1 MIGPVVKSAIRHGG
15 LAKGCM
21 WRWQGGISG
30 GTLPLKMPS
39 PSSIP
44 TGLSSRVIPA
54 FVWAY
59 LLAYAAWATAMLA
72 GAAPRG
78 VLNDF
83 LFLPM
88 YLGAGWLS
96 LQAAAAQTGQPRLA
110 RGWRLVGAAWLFSA
124 VGSVSWLLYE
134 IWPLAA
140 LDWAGWFV
148 YNLYYPL
155 TLLGLWQFFELPERG
170 DSRIRI
176 GVECLIVAAAT
187 LVLAW
192 YFVFRF
198 DEATRALW
206 PFLKRLGMLVLGEV
220 TLMVGITAVLHRPVA
235 GADRRSLTVF
245 GIGVFAAGVADLVYE
260 QSLLVVSAWSN
271 PTGDLLLAFGATLVM
286 LGAWM
291 SLRPKPAVDT
301 GLPGVTI
308 GLTLLPYLAVG
319 VVAALLIFESVK
331 ANLGTGPI
339 AGLVI
344 GGAVLLVLVIA
355 RLMVALREHR
365 HEAAARA
372 AQDARFRLLVQRSTD
387 AILVVRGAGE
397 IRYASPAFGR
407 MVGLP
412 EADVT
417 GMMVTEFVPA
427 DQRERVTG
435 WLRGSGDHA
444 LTQWRIGR
452 AGVWLDVE
460 AAATDLTAD
469 PVIGGVVVNLRDVT
483 ERVRLEAELI
493 QAQKLE
499 VVGRLSSS
507 IAHNFNNL
515 LTIIIG
521 NLQLARLD
529 NGHGG
534 SPDLQAVEATARR
547 GAALSRQLLSLS
559 RPVEVSFRV
568 VDLGALVRA
577 IEPTLRTVLPSSIR
591 MTVTT
596 GTEPTPVMLDD
607 AQAEQILLNL
617 ALNARDAMSDGGM
630 LNITVG
636 LEPCRRRVQLAV
648 SDTGA
653 GMSEEILAHAFE
665 PFFTTK
671 SGLGTGLGLSTV
683 RRIATGA
690 GGEVQIASREGAGTT
705 VRMFLP
711 LAADRPKPEAASVS
725 SPVRGTGHVLVVDD
739 EPAVRRVLV
748 RQLTQAGYRVS
759 DAADGVAGLEVLRT
773 ASVPID
779 IVLTDLVMP
788 NMGGE
793 ALARHIG
800 REFAGLPVLCMS
812 GTPGLTT
819 GGVEPWSADH
829 IITKPA
835 DFEVVA
841 HRIAAALADSTGRV
855 GESRGG

>member
-1 MIGPVVKSAIRHGG
+1 
-15 LAKGCM
+15 
-21 WRWQGGISG
+21 
-30 GTLPLKMPS
+30 MPT
-39 PSSIP
+39 SIADRP
-44 TGLSSRVIPA
+44 TGRV
-54 FVWAY
+54 VWVLLWAY
-59 LLAYAAWATAMLA
+59 FVAYAGWTMAMMA
-72 GAAPRG
+72 GVAPRG
-78 VLNDF
+78 PLNDF

-96 LQAAAAQTGQPRLA
+96 LRAGAAQSDEPRLA
-110 RGWRLVGAAWLFSA
+110 RGWRLVGAAWLLSA

-134 IWPLAA
+134 IWPLAV
-140 LDWAGWFV
+140 LDWTGWLV

-155 TLLGLWQFFELPERG
+155 TLLGLWQFFELPDRG
-170 DSRIRI
+170 DSRLRI

-198 DEATRALW
+198 DEATGTFW
-206 PFLKRLGMLVLGEV
+206 PFIQRLSVLVLGEV
-220 TLMVGITAVLHRPVA
+220 LLMVGATAVLHRPVA
-235 GADRRSLTVF
+235 QAARRSLTVF
-245 GIGVFAAGVADLVYE
+245 GIGVFAAGVADLVSE
-260 QSLLVVSAWSN
+260 QSFLVVTAWNS
-271 PTGDLLLAFGATLVM
+271 PTADLLLAFGATLVM
-286 LGAWM
+286 VGARM
-291 SLRPKPAVDT
+291 SWRKEPALDG
-301 GLPGVTI
+301 GLPGVTV
-308 GLTLLPYLAVG
+308 GLTLLPYLSVG

-331 ANLGTGPI
+331 AKLGDGPI

-365 HEAAARA
+365 HEATARA

-387 AILVVRGAGE
+387 AILVARPGGE

-417 GMMVTEFVPA
+417 GRILTEFVPP
-427 DQRERVTG
+427 DQQERVAG
-435 WLRGSGDHA
+435 WLQAPADHA
-444 LTQWRIGR
+444 LAKWRIGR
-452 AGVWLDVE
+452 AEAWRDVE
-460 AAATDLTAD
+460 AVATDLTAD
-469 PVIGGVVVNLRDVT
+469 PVVEGIVVNLRDVT
-483 ERVRLEAELI
+483 ERVRLEAELV

-507 IAHNFNNL
+507 IAHDFNNL
-515 LTIIIG
+515 LTVIIG
-521 NLQLARLD
+521 NLQLARLA
-529 NGHGG
+529 GVQSG
-534 SPDLQAVEATARR
+534 SADLEAVEAAARR

-559 RPVEVSFRV
+559 RPAEPSSRI
-568 VDLGALVRA
+568 VDLGGLVRTV
-577 IEPTLRTVLPSSIR
+577 EPTLRTVLPSSIR

-596 GTEPTPVMLDD
+596 GAEPTLVMLDD

-617 ALNARDAMSDGGM
+617 ALNARDAMPAGGT
-630 LNITVG
+630 LAVTVG
-636 LEPCRRRVQLAV
+636 LDPGGRRVQLAV
-648 SDTGA
+648 SDTGT
-653 GMSEEILAHAFE
+653 GMSDEVLAHAFE

-683 RRIATGA
+683 RRIAANA
-690 GGEVQIASREGAGTT
+690 GGDVQIVSRPGAGTT

-711 LAADRPKPEAASVS
+711 VAADCPKPEVS
-725 SPVRGTGHVLVVDD
+725 NVSRAIRGSGHVLVVDD
-739 EPAVRRVLV
+739 ESTLRRVLV
-748 RQLTQAGYRVS
+748 RQLTQAGYQVS
-759 DAADGVAGLEVLRT
+759 DASDGAAALAILRT
-773 ASVPID
+773 TSVPVNV
-779 IVLTDLVMP
+779 VLTDLVMP

-793 ALARHIG
+793 ALARQIG

-819 GGVEPWSADH
+819 GGTEPWSADH

-841 HRIAAALADSTGRV
+841 HRIAEALAGTPIGSV
-855 GESRGG
+855 L

>member
-1 MIGPVVKSAIRHGG
+1 MAF
-15 LAKGCM
+15 
-21 WRWQGGISG
+21 
-30 GTLPLKMPS
+30 
-39 PSSIP
+39 
-44 TGLSSRVIPA
+44 PA
-54 FVWAY
+54 FAPDRPARRAVVVVIWAY
-59 LLAYAAWATAMLA
+59 FLAYAGWAAAMLSGTVA
-72 GAAPRG
+72 RG
-78 VLNDF
+78 PVNDF

-96 LQAAAAQTGQPRLA
+96 LRAGAARSAAPRLA
-110 RGWRLVGAAWLFSA
+110 RGWRLVGAAWLLSA
-124 VGSVSWLLYE
+124 VGAVSWLLYG
-134 IWPLAA
+134 IWPLAV
-140 LDWAGWFV
+140 LDWTGWVV

-155 TLLGLWQFFELPERG
+155 TLLGLWQFFELPDRG
-170 DSRIRI
+170 DSRLRI

-198 DEATRALW
+198 DEATRTLW
-206 PFLKRLGMLVLGEV
+206 PFLKRISALVFGEV
-220 TLMVGITAVLHRPVA
+220 LLMVGVTAVLHRPA
-235 GADRRSLTVF
+235 GRADRRSLTVF

-260 QSLLVVSAWSN
+260 QSFLVVSTWSN
-271 PTGDLLLAFGATLVM
+271 PTADLLLALGATLVM
-286 LGAWM
+286 VAAWM
-291 SLRPKPAVDT
+291 TRRPESAIDAD
-301 GLPGVTI
+301 LPGVTV

-331 ANLGTGPI
+331 ANLGNGPI

-365 HEAAARA
+365 HEATARA

-387 AILVVRGAGE
+387 AILVVRLSGE

-407 MVGLP
+407 MAALP
-412 EADVT
+412 EADLT
-417 GMMVTEFVPA
+417 GRMLTDFVPVEQRDLVAGWLQVPA
-427 DQRERVTG
+427 D
-435 WLRGSGDHA
+435 HA
-444 LTQWRIGR
+444 LAKWRIGR
-452 AGVWLDVE
+452 GGSWLDVE

-469 PVIGGVVVNLRDVT
+469 PVIDGIVVNLRDVT
-483 ERVRLEAELI
+483 ERVRLEAELV

-507 IAHNFNNL
+507 IAHDFNNL

-521 NLQLARLD
+521 NLQLARLA
-529 NGHGG
+529 GAQRGAA
-534 SPDLQAVEATARR
+534 DLEAVEAAARR

-559 RPVEVSFRV
+559 RPVEPSSRI

-577 IEPTLRTVLPSSIR
+577 VEPTLRTVLPSSIR

-596 GTEPTPVMLDD
+596 GTEPTLVMLDD

-617 ALNARDAMSDGGM
+617 ALNARDAMPAGGT
-630 LNITVG
+630 LSVTVG
-636 LEPCRRRVQLAV
+636 LEPGGRRVQLVV
-648 SDTGA
+648 SDTGT
-653 GMSEEILAHAFE
+653 GMSDDVLAHAFE

-671 SGLGTGLGLSTV
+671 SGIGTGLGLSTV
-683 RRIATGA
+683 RRIALNA
-690 GGEVQIASREGAGTT
+690 GGEVQIASRPAAGTT

-711 LAADRPKPEAASVS
+711 IASDGPKPEAVTPLA
-725 SPVRGTGHVLVVDD
+725 PARGSGHVLVVDD

-748 RQLTQAGYRVS
+748 RQLTKAGYRVS
-759 DAADGVAGLEVLRT
+759 DASDGVAALTTLRT
-773 ASVPID
+773 AVVPVNL
-779 IVLTDLVMP
+779 VLTDLVMP

-793 ALARHIG
+793 ALARQIS

-812 GTPGLTT
+812 GTPGLTP
-819 GGVEPWSADH
+819 GGTEPWSADQ

-835 DFEVVA
+835 DVEVVA
-841 HRIAAALADSTGRV
+841 DRIAKALAEAPTQSV
-855 GESRGG
+855 A

>member
-1 MIGPVVKSAIRHGG
+1 
-15 LAKGCM
+15 
-21 WRWQGGISG
+21 
-30 GTLPLKMPS
+30 MPS
-39 PSSIP
+39 PSSNVARP
-44 TGLSSRVIPA
+44 ASRVVSI

-59 LLAYAAWATAMLA
+59 FLAYAGWAMAMLV

-83 LFLPM
+83 LFLPL

-96 LQAAAAQTGQPRLA
+96 LRAGSARPDEPRLA
-110 RGWRLVGAAWLFSA
+110 RGWRLVGVAWLLSA
-124 VGSVSWLLYE
+124 AGGVSWLLYE
-134 IWPLAA
+134 IWPLAV
-140 LDWAGWFV
+140 LDWTSWLV

-155 TLLGLWQFFELPERG
+155 TLVGLWHFFELPDRS
-170 DSRIRI
+170 DSRLRL

-198 DEATRALW
+198 DEATRTLW
-206 PFLKRLGMLVLGEV
+206 PFIKTITVLVLGELL
-220 TLMVGITAVLHRPVA
+220 LMVGATAVLHRPA
-235 GADRRSLTVF
+235 GKADRRSLTIF

-260 QSLLVVSAWSN
+260 QSFLVVSAWNS
-271 PTGDLLLAFGATLVM
+271 PTADLLLAFGATLVM
-286 LGAWM
+286 LAAWM
-291 SLRPKPAVDT
+291 TRRPRSAVDA
-301 GLPGVTI
+301 GLPGVTV

-331 ANLGTGPI
+331 ANLGDGPI

-344 GGAVLLVLVIA
+344 GGAILLVLVIA
-355 RLMVALREHR
+355 RLMVALREHH

-387 AILVVRGAGE
+387 AILVVRLGGE

-407 MVGLP
+407 MVGLA
-412 EADVT
+412 EADLT
-417 GMMVTEFVPA
+417 GRMVTEFVPA
-427 DQRERVTG
+427 EQEKRVVG
-435 WLRGSGDHA
+435 WLQASADHV
-444 LTQWRIGR
+444 LTQWQIGR
-452 AGVWLDVE
+452 EGTWLDVE

-469 PVIGGVVVNLRDVT
+469 PVVEGIVVNLRDVT
-483 ERVRLEAELI
+483 ERVRLEAELV

-507 IAHNFNNL
+507 IAHDFNNL

-521 NLQLARLD
+521 NLQLARLA
-529 NGHGG
+529 GPQGG
-534 SPDLQAVEATARR
+534 SADLEAVEAAARR

-559 RPVEVSFRV
+559 RPVAVSTRI

-577 IEPTLRTVLPSSIR
+577 VEPTLRTVLPSSIQ
-591 MTVTT
+591 MTVTI
-596 GTEPTPVMLDD
+596 GAEPTPVMLDD

-617 ALNARDAMSDGGM
+617 ALNARDAMAAGGT
-630 LNITVG
+630 LSVSVG
-636 LEPCRRRVQLAV
+636 LEPCGQRVQLSV
-648 SDTGA
+648 SDTGT
-653 GMSEEILAHAFE
+653 GMSDEVLAQAFE

-683 RRIATGA
+683 RRIAMSA
-690 GGEVQIASREGAGTT
+690 GGEVQIASRPAAGTT

-711 LAADRPKPEAASVS
+711 IATDRPKPAMPTVS
-725 SPVRGTGHVLVVDD
+725 SPTRGSGHVLVVDD
-739 EPAVRRVLV
+739 ESAVRRVLV

-759 DAADGVAGLEVLRT
+759 DASDGVGALATLRT
-773 ASVPID
+773 APVPVNL
-779 IVLTDLVMP
+779 VLTDLVMP

-793 ALARHIG
+793 ALARQIG
-800 REFAGLPVLCMS
+800 REFIGLPVLCMS

-819 GGVEPWSADH
+819 GGAEPWSADH
-829 IITKPA
+829 VIAKPA

-841 HRIAAALADSTGRV
+841 RRITEALARTSNGLV
-855 GESRGG
+855 A